1 MSPLID
7 SLTDRDTAERKT
19 YIDRLREQLLALL
32 GAGSR
37 VISDF
42 DARRIYSRDMADVPP
57 LIERGLFRTTPLLV
71 VQPRDPLDLEKILDF
86 ATKNRLPVYP
96 RGAASW
102 GLGGAVPTANG
113 LVVDFSLLNKIM
125 EFDTAGRTLWV
136 QSGARWG
143 TIDEFLE
150 GSGLSL
156 PVTPSSRFSTV
167 GGWLATGGL
176 GLNSTKLGHLK
187 DHVAAIEVVT
197 PGKGTLR
204 LERSDPDFSLFFD
217 TEGQIGLI
225 SSVCLELIPSPARI
239 FPHLLYFSSV
249 EEAFSFASF
258 ILKLKNFVPLHM
270 KFLEAALISEHAEI
284 MRRKREDLA
293 QLFERKNALLLAL
306 DNPKHEDILL
316 RVIKDFPGAA
326 EAPPH
331 VAGFLWQER
340 YSPLKIQ
347 VLGPSLLASEVT
359 IPLAKAPEY
368 ISRARRVAR
377 HYKVKLLF
385 ETHFVKTETAFELLI
400 MAMFNC
406 DRRNLLQYMAYLSLV
421 PMLTRLGIRCG
432 GRPYGIGIWN
442 VPFFSSKFSAEESE
456 KIIAGKTKHDP
467 ENLLNPRKFL
477 SIKSRFLNLPARLFH
492 PPIFNF
498 SMDAMLLFSPL
509 IGLFLRPL
517 GLHLPRHESLL
528 ERSSLICTQ
537 CGNCLAVCPAY
548 AITGDERTGPRSKL
562 RLARQVLAGKKIEKH
577 QADRAFL
584 CTRCGR
590 CEEVCQAL
598 ISHREAWDIL
608 EEHLEKKFEKPEE
621 DIRKFVDC
629 LRQNEDYLKLI
640 GSKPY

>member
-7 SLTDRDTAERKT
+7 SLTDRDTTERKA
-19 YIDRLREQLLALL
+19 YIERLRGKLETSL
-32 GAGSR
+32 GEGSR

-71 VQPRDPLDLEKILDF
+71 VQPRSPSDLVKILDF
-86 ATKNRLPVYP
+86 ATKNHLPLYP

-113 LVVDFSLLNKIM
+113 LVVDFCLLNKIL

-143 TIDEFLE
+143 TIDEFLV

-187 DHVAAIEVVT
+187 DHVAAIEVAT
-197 PGKGTLR
+197 PGKGTLLLTR
-204 LERSDPDFSLFFD
+204 NDPDFDLFFD

-225 SSVCLELIPSPARI
+225 SSVCLKLIPSPSRI

-249 EEAFSFASF
+249 EEAFSFASL
-258 ILKLKNFVPLHM
+258 ILKRNCVPLHM
-270 KFLEAALISEHAEI
+270 KFLEAALIAEHAEI
-284 MRRKREDLA
+284 MRRTREELA
-293 QLFERKNALLLAL
+293 RLFEKKNALLLAM
-306 DNPKHEDILL
+306 DDSEHEELLLCIL
-316 RVIKDFPGAA
+316 KDFPGVTQ
-326 EAPPH
+326 APPH
-331 VAGFLWQER
+331 VASFLWQER

-359 IPLAKAPEY
+359 IPLTKAPEY
-368 ISRARRVAR
+368 IDRARRVAR
-377 HYKVKLLF
+377 HYKVELLF
-385 ETHFVKTETAFELLI
+385 ETHFVKAGTSFELLI

-421 PMLTRLGIRCG
+421 PMLTRLGIRYG

-442 VPFFSSKFSAEESE
+442 VPFFASKFSAEESE
-456 KIIAGKTKHDP
+456 KIIAGKKKHDP

-517 GLHLPRHESLL
+517 GLHLPRHENLL

-562 RLARQVLAGKKIEKH
+562 RLARKVLAGRNIEKH
-577 QADRAFL
+577 QSDRVFL

-608 EEHLEKKFEKPEE
+608 EKHLEEKFGKPEE
-621 DIRKFVDC
+621 DIKKFADC
-629 LRQNEDYLKLI
+629 LSQNEDYLRLI

>member
-1 MSPLID
+1 VSPFIEN
-7 SLTDRDTAERKT
+7 LTDRDTPERKAR
-19 YIDRLREQLLALL
+19 IEKLREKLLAAL
-32 GAGSR
+32 GQGGR

-71 VQPRDPLDLEKILDF
+71 VQPREPSELLRILDF
-86 ATKNRLPVYP
+86 AEENRLPVYP

-113 LVVDFSLLNKIM
+113 LVVDFSLMNRIIELDAAEKII
-125 EFDTAGRTLWV
+125 WV
-136 QSGARWG
+136 QSGTRWG
-143 TIDEFLE
+143 TIDEFLDK
-150 GSGLSL
+150 SGLSI

-176 GLNSTKLGHLK
+176 GLNSTRLGHLRQW
-187 DHVAAIEVVT
+187 VRAIEVAT
-197 PGKGTLR
+197 PGKGMLR
-204 LERSDPDFSLFFD
+204 LERGDPDFHLFFD

-225 SSVCLELIPSPARI
+225 SSICLELISSPPRI
-239 FPHLLYFSSV
+239 YPHLLYFNSV
-249 EEAFSFASF
+249 EEAFSFASL
-258 ILKLKNFVPLHM
+258 ILKNNCVPLHM
-270 KFLEAALISEHAEI
+270 KFLESALISEHSEL
-284 MRRKREDLA
+284 MRRKKEDLA
-293 QLFERKNALLLAL
+293 GLLEKKNALLLAM
-306 DNPKHEDILL
+306 DDAATEELL
-316 RVIKDFPGAA
+316 TGLIREFPGVTQ
-326 EAPPH
+326 APPH
-331 VAGFLWQER
+331 AAGFLWHER

-347 VLGPSLLASEVT
+347 ILGPSLLASEVI
-359 IPLAKAPEY
+359 IPLARAPEY
-368 ISRARRVAR
+368 IRRARTAAR
-377 HYKVKLLF
+377 HYKVELLF
-385 ETHFVKTETAFELLI
+385 ETHFVRSETGFEILI

-442 VPFFSSKFSAEESE
+442 VPFFASKFPADEAGR
-456 KIIAGKTKHDP
+456 IIAGKRKYDP

-477 SIKSRFLNLPARLFH
+477 SIKSRFMNLPARLFH
-492 PPIFNF
+492 PLFFNF

-517 GLHLPRHESLL
+517 GLHLPRQENLL
-528 ERSSLICTQ
+528 ERSSLVCTQ

-548 AITGDERTGPRSKL
+548 TMTGDERTGPRSKL
-562 RLARQVLAGKKIEKH
+562 RLARQVLASKKIEKH
-577 QADRAFL
+577 QSDCVFL

-598 ISHREAWDIL
+598 ISHREAWDL
-608 EEHLEKKFEKPEE
+608 LEKQLEDRFGRPVE
-621 DIRKFVDC
+621 DIEKFVDG
-629 LRQNEDYLKLI
+629 LRRNEDYLRLI

>member
-1 MSPLID
+1 MET
-7 SLTDRDTAERKT
+7 SLGE
-19 YIDRLREQLLALL
+19 
-32 GAGSR
+32 GSR

-71 VQPRDPLDLEKILDF
+71 IQPRNHSDLGKVLDF
-86 ATKNRLPVYP
+86 ASKNRLPVYP

-102 GLGGAVPTANG
+102 GFGGAVPTANG
-113 LVVDFSLLNKIM
+113 LVVDFSLLNKIL
-125 EFDTAGRTLWV
+125 EFDPLNRTVWV

-143 TIDEFLE
+143 IIDEFLA

-167 GGWLATGGL
+167 GGWLATGGM

-187 DHVAAIEVVT
+187 DWVAAIEVAT
-197 PGKGTLR
+197 PGKETIR
-204 LERSDPDFSLFFD
+204 LNRSDPDFPLFFD

-239 FPHLLYFSSV
+239 FPHLLYFNSV
-249 EEAFSFASF
+249 EEAFSFASL
-258 ILKLKNFVPLHM
+258 ILKRNCVPLHM
-270 KFLEAALISEHAEI
+270 KFLEAALITEHAELL
-284 MRRKREDLA
+284 RRSRGEELA
-293 QLFERKNALLLAL
+293 RLFEKKNALLLAL
-306 DNPKHEDILL
+306 DNEENEGLFL
-316 RVIKDFPGAA
+316 RIIRDFSGVTQ
-326 EAPPH
+326 APPH
-331 VAGFLWQER
+331 AAGFLWQER
-340 YSPLKIQ
+340 YSPMKIQ

-359 IPLAKAPEY
+359 IPLASAPEY
-368 ISRARRVAR
+368 ISRARRAAH
-377 HYKVKLLF
+377 HYKVELLF
-385 ETHFVKTETAFELLI
+385 ETHFVKTGTSFELLI

-442 VPFFSSKFSAEESE
+442 VPFFASKFSAEESG
-456 KIIAGKTKHDP
+456 KIIAGKHKYDP

-477 SIKSRFLNLPARLFH
+477 SIKSRFMNLPARLFD
-492 PPIFNF
+492 PLFFSI

-517 GLHLPRHESLL
+517 GLHLPRHENLL

-548 AITGDERTGPRSKL
+548 TITGDERTAPRSKL
-562 RLARQVLAGKKIEKH
+562 RLARRVLAGRKIEKH
-577 QADRAFL
+577 QSDRVFL

-598 ISHREAWDIL
+598 IQHREAWDIL
-608 EEHLEKKFEKPEE
+608 ERHLEEKFGKPEE
-621 DIRKFVDC
+621 DIKKFADC
-629 LRQNEDYLKLI
+629 LRRNEDYLRLI